1 MKDKSKVILI
11 IAILAVTAIIAW
23 VFYGIINGG
32 KNPVATMEV
41 SYVDNDGNT
50 QTGTIKIELNPDVA
64 PESVANFVQ
73 LANNGFYDNLT
84 FHRIVSDFMIQGG
97 SSDGTGAGSAK
108 LSDLDKKIQAD
119 SSSDYTYSIKGEFAN
134 NNINNSLK
142 FEKGVIGMARSDY
155 SSYGLTE
162 EGYNSASSQFFIV
175 TTDDKETLDSLNYN
189 YASFGKVIEGYEV
202 VEAIS
207 NVKVTAEDESSEAST
222 PENAPIIKSIR
233 VETYG
238 ANYKLP
244 ETINYD
250 DVLQTVQQY
259 QNYYQQLFSS
269 YSSDDS
275 AEVDETTT
283 EETTEEETT
292 AE

>member
-1 MKDKSKVILI
+1 MKDISKFILV
-11 IAILAVTAIIAW
+11 IAILAITAIIAW
-23 VFYGIINGG
+23 IFYGIINGG
-32 KNPVATMEV
+32 KNPIATMEV

-50 QTGTIKIELNPDVA
+50 QTGTVKIELDPSVA
-64 PESVANFVQ
+64 PESVANFVN

-97 SSDGTGAGSAK
+97 SGDGTGSGSAK
-108 LSDLDKKIQAD
+108 LSDLDKKIQAN

-134 NNINNSLK
+134 NNINNNLK

-162 EGYNSASSQFFIV
+162 EGYNSGSSQFFIV
-175 TTDDKETLDSLNYN
+175 TTDKKETLDSLNYN

-207 NVKVTAEDESSEAST
+207 NVKVTTEEGSSEASK
-222 PENAPIIKSIR
+222 PENAPVIKSIR
-233 VETYG
+233 VDTFG
-238 ANYKLP
+238 AKYKKP

-250 DVLQTVQQY
+250 KVLQTVQEY
-259 QNYYQQLFSS
+259 QKYYQQLFNNSS
-269 YSSDDS
+269 TTN
-275 AEVDETTT
+275 VTT
-283 EETTEEETT
+283 ET
-292 AE
+292 ADDNQTAQ

>member
-1 MKDKSKVILI
+1 MKDKSKIILI
-11 IAILAVTAIIAW
+11 IAILAIAVLIAW

-41 SYVDNDGNT
+41 SYIDNDGNE
-50 QTGTIKIELNPDVA
+50 QTGTVKIELNPDVA
-64 PESVANFVQ
+64 PETVANFIQ

-97 SSDGTGAGSAK
+97 SSDGTGSGSAK

-134 NNINNSLK
+134 NNVNNSLK

-155 SSYGLTE
+155 STYGLTE

-175 TTDDKETLDSLNYN
+175 TTDDKDKLSSLNYS

-202 VEAIS
+202 VEAMS
-207 NVKVTAEDESSEAST
+207 NVKIAEDEDSDDSSEEST

-238 ANYKLP
+238 ADYKLP

-250 DVLQTVQQY
+250 ETLETVEQY

-269 YSSDDS
+269 YYSSSDDD
-275 AEVDETTT
+275 EV
-283 EETTEEETT
+283 EETTEETVTE
-292 AE
+292 